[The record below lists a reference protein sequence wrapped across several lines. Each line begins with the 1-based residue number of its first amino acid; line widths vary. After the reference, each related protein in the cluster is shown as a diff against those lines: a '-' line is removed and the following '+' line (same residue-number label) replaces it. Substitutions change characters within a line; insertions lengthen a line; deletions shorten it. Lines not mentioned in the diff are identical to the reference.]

1 MKTAFIGIV
10 CLTVAALS
18 YSSAVAQT
26 PSRAGYNLNPKVLGY
41 TFTPSVGGS
50 QLYRQ
55 HAANHVEVLRHYA
68 GQQVPIPADVA
79 KEHVVEVRRNLD
91 KSFAE
96 LEKIEG
102 DLKNDKSAQSL
113 LASIKAI
120 HKNADEACKMLETEC
135 AKQAVEGAQVA
146 DCCTDMLKQLEA
158 ATVLHD
164 QLLKHLGHHA
174 SPAKK

>member
-1 MKTAFIGIV
+1 MKSIFTNLAFLAIV
-10 CLTVAALS
+10 ALGFSAAS
-18 YSSAVAQT
+18 AQT
-26 PSRAGYNLNPKVLGY
+26 PSRAGYNLNPKTLGY
-41 TFTPSVGGS
+41 TFSSSAGNS
-50 QLYRQ
+50 QLHRQ

-68 GQQVPIPADVA
+68 QQQTPIPADVA
-79 KEHVVEVRRNLD
+79 KEHVTEIRRNLD

-96 LEKIEG
+96 LEKVEG

-120 HKNADEACKMLETEC
+120 HKNADEACTMLEAEC
-135 AKQAVEGAQVA
+135 VKQAIDGGKAV

-164 QLLKHLGHHA
+164 QLLKHLGAHA
-174 SPAKK
+174 GGTKK